1 MMRSKDAGTHRVAV
15 VNSHSIQYF
24 APLYRRLAAES
35 DIDLS
40 VYYCSRA
47 GVDEYEDEG
56 FGGET
61 FAWDVP
67 LLDGY
72 DHVFLR
78 NLRGERSPGGF
89 WSLVN
94 LDIVAALRGGD
105 YDAVWLHGHAYATY
119 HLAVLG
125 ALIGDSSLLMRC
137 ETHLGLERSWSRRL
151 LRRLL
156 MPRFYQL
163 FDAFLAIGTRNARF
177 YLDFGVSEDRI
188 FMMPYAVENERFVVQ
203 SRLTG
208 RQRTERRRNLGLPT
222 GEVPVVLFVSKLT
235 PRKRPMD
242 LLRAFSRF
250 RSEEKQRV
258 ALAFVGAGSE
268 RERLERFVER
278 EKVSDVYFLGF
289 RNQAELPK
297 IYGACDLFVLPSK
310 NEPWGLVVNEAMCAG
325 LPVLV
330 SDGVGAA
337 EDLVRNGQNGFQYP
351 VGDVVRL
358 AQLIRLLVA
367 DRELSRRMGRVSL
380 EIIEQWD
387 FDACV
392 DGVRRALEMT
402 AGGRDSAVSHGPIS
416 RDRTASRG

>member
-1 MMRSKDAGTHRVAV
+1 MMERDTRGAYHLAV
-15 VNSHSIQYF
+15 VNSHPIQYF
-24 APLYRRLAAES
+24 APLYRRLAAEA
-35 DIDLS
+35 DLDLT

-47 GVDEYEDEG
+47 GVDEYEDED

-72 DHVFLR
+72 DHVFLD
-78 NLRGERSPGGF
+78 NLRGKGTPGGF

-94 LDIVAALRGGD
+94 PGIVSALRGGD

-119 HLAVLG
+119 LLAVLG
-125 ALIGDSSLLMRC
+125 ARIGDSSLLMRC
-137 ETHLGLERSWSRRL
+137 ETHLGLERSWGRRL

-163 FDAFLAIGTRNARF
+163 FDAFLAIGTPNARF
-177 YLDFGVSEDRI
+177 YLDLGVSEDRI
-188 FMMPYAVENERFVVQ
+188 FLMPYAVENERFVAE

-208 RQRTERRRNLGLPT
+208 RQRIERRRNLGLPT

-242 LLRAFSRF
+242 LLRAFRRL
-250 RSEEKQRV
+250 RSEEVQRV

-268 RERLERFVER
+268 RDRLERYVER
-278 EKVSDVYFLGF
+278 EKVPDVHFLGF

-330 SDGVGAA
+330 SDEVGAA
-337 EDLVRNGQNGFQYP
+337 EDLVQNGQNGFQYP

-358 AQLIRLLVA
+358 AKLMRLLVA
-367 DRELSRRMGRVSL
+367 DRELRRRMGRASF

-387 FDACV
+387 VDACV
-392 DGVRRALEMT
+392 DGLRRALEMT
-402 AGGRDSAVSHGPIS
+402 AGGRNSEVSHGPIF